1 MKEIFEFLILLAW
14 VGIISVAAIGI
25 EWLVDRAGYRRAE
38 PGKPGG
44 HVPPL
49 PEGGAER

>member
-1 MKEIFEFLILLAW
+1 MKEVFEFLILLAW

-25 EWLVDRAGYRRAE
+25 EWLIDRSGYRRAPPE
-38 PGKPGG
+38 PAGD

-49 PEGGAER
+49 PESSAER

>member
-1 MKEIFEFLILLAW
+1 MKEVFEFLILLAW

-25 EWLVDRAGYRRAE
+25 EWLLDRAGYRRAAPE
-38 PGKPGG
+38 ETGG

-49 PEGGAER
+49 PEGPAER

>member
-14 VGIISVAAIGI
+14 VGIISVAAISI
-25 EWLVDRAGYRRAE
+25 EWMIDRAGYRRAPPE
-38 PGKPGG
+38 EPGG

-49 PEGGAER
+49 PEGRAER